1 MSLQVE
7 KLEHNMAKLTIEVDA
22 DKFVA
27 AMKVAYNK
35 EKGKMNIPGFRK
47 GKVPMAYLEKMYGP
61 EMFYEEAANTVIN
74 NEYPA
79 EVMASGLE
87 VVSQP
92 EIDVVQIEK
101 GKNFIFTATV
111 ALKPEVTLGQY
122 KGIEVAKVEAVVTDE
137 EVAAELVKEQE
148 KNAREINIEDR
159 AVVDGDIVNIDYAGT
174 QDGVAFDGGTAEGQT
189 LVIGS
194 HSFIEGFEEQII
206 GHNIGEEFDI
216 NVTFPEQ
223 YHAPELAGKPAVF
236 AIKLNAIKAKELPA
250 IDDDFAQDVSEFDT
264 LDEMKADIKAKLL
277 VKAEKAAKTDKEN
290 AVMDKV
296 IENAQMDIPQAM
308 IDSEAEYMLND
319 YAQRLQYQGLSLEQ
333 YFQFTGMTQEKMIEE
348 LLPQAKKAIQTRLVL
363 EAIVNAENIEAT
375 EEDLDAE
382 FAKFAEMYQME
393 VEKVKS
399 IMAPQM
405 VSMKNDI
412 TVQKAITLV
421 TDAAKE
427 I

>member
-27 AMKVAYNK
+27 AMKTAYNK
-35 EKGKMNIPGFRK
+35 EKGKINLPGFRK

-61 EMFYEEAANTVIN
+61 EMFYEDAANTVIN
-74 NEYPA
+74 AEYPA
-79 EVMASGLE
+79 EVMASDLE

-92 EIDVVQIEK
+92 EIDVVQMEK

-122 KGIEVAKVEAVVTDE
+122 KGIEVEKFEAVVTDE
-137 EVAAELVKEQE
+137 EVSAELVKEQE

-206 GHNIGEEFDI
+206 GHNIGDEFDI

-236 AIKLNAIKAKELPA
+236 AIKLNAIKAKELPV

-264 LDEMKADIKAKLL
+264 LEEMKADIRAKLQE
-277 VKAEKAAKTDKEN
+277 KAEAAAKTDKEN

-296 IENAQMDIPQAM
+296 IENAEMDIPQKM

-333 YFQFTGMTQEKMIEE
+333 YMQFTGMTQEKMIED
-348 LLPQAKKAIQTRLVL
+348 LLPNAKKAIQTRLVL
-363 EAIVNAENIEAT
+363 EAIVKAENIEAT

-382 FAKFAEMYQME
+382 IAHFAEMYQME
-393 VEKVKS
+393 ADKVRQ
-399 IMAPQM
+399 IMAPQLND
-405 VSMKNDI
+405 MKNNI

-421 TDAAKE
+421 TEEAKE

>member
-35 EKGKMNIPGFRK
+35 EKGKMSIPGFRK

-122 KGIEVAKVEAVVTDE
+122 KGIEVAKAEVEETEE
-137 EVAAELVKEQE
+137 EVSAELVKEQE

-159 AVVDGDIVNIDYAGT
+159 AVVEGDIVNIDYAGT

-194 HSFIEGFEEQII
+194 HSFIEGFE
-206 GHNIGEEFDI
+206 
-216 NVTFPEQ
+216 
-223 YHAPELAGKPAVF
+223 
-236 AIKLNAIKAKELPA
+236 
-250 IDDDFAQDVSEFDT
+250 
-264 LDEMKADIKAKLL
+264 
-277 VKAEKAAKTDKEN
+277 
-290 AVMDKV
+290 
-296 IENAQMDIPQAM
+296 
-308 IDSEAEYMLND
+308 
-319 YAQRLQYQGLSLEQ
+319 
-333 YFQFTGMTQEKMIEE
+333 
-348 LLPQAKKAIQTRLVL
+348 
-363 EAIVNAENIEAT
+363 
-375 EEDLDAE
+375 
-382 FAKFAEMYQME
+382 
-393 VEKVKS
+393 
-399 IMAPQM
+399 
-405 VSMKNDI
+405 
-412 TVQKAITLV
+412 
-421 TDAAKE
+421 
-427 I
+427 

>member
-35 EKGKMNIPGFRK
+35 EKGKMSIPGFRK

-159 AVVDGDIVNIDYAGT
+159 AVVEGDIVNIDYAGT

-206 GHNIGEEFDI
+206 GHNVGDEFDI

-264 LDEMKADIKAKLL
+264 LEEMKADIKAKLL
-277 VKAEKAAKTDKEN
+277 VKAEKAAQTDKEN

-296 IENAQMDIPQAM
+296 IENAEMDIPQAM

-363 EAIVNAENIEAT
+363 EAIVTAENLEAT
-375 EEDLDAE
+375 EEDLEAE

-421 TDAAKE
+421 TEEAKE